1 MIYTYKFADGTTNE
15 SEVTDKIAAELK
27 ELDRIE
33 YNNNQAETR
42 RHASLEAF
50 NLDDGLFV
58 ADVDIEADV
67 FRSIELKTAMFK
79 LTKRHQYLIRKI
91 LIEGWTLSEIAR
103 FEGKNKSVIY
113 RAYERAE
120 KNLKKFYLMGNIN
133 PLP

>member
-91 LIEGWTLSEIAR
+91 QIEGWTLSEIAR

>member
-1 MIYTYKFADGTTNE
+1 MNYTYKFADGTTKE
-15 SEVTDKIAAELK
+15 SEVSDKIAAELK

-50 NLDDGLFV
+50 NLDDGLFP

-67 FRSIELKTAMFK
+67 LRSIELKTAMSN

-91 LIEGWTLSEIAR
+91 LIEGWNLSEIAR
-103 FEGKNKSVIY
+103 SEGKNKSVIC